1 MKDIN
6 FDELEVGYDV
16 PAVPGM
22 DAADIQTPAWQTDDA
37 LSRGTK
43 KAVGCIC
50 LACCCLF
57 ISCCLFVE

>member
-22 DAADIQTPAWQTDDA
+22 DAADIQTPALVLDLEISVSAYVTMLHRCFEV
-37 LSRGTK
+37 LS
-43 KAVGCIC
+43 
-50 LACCCLF
+50 
-57 ISCCLFVE
+57 